1 MKVAIIGAS
10 GFIGATLLSEALNR
24 GHIVTAIVRHPQKVT
39 VQHDNLRIRQADVT
53 DAAQVAAALNGNE
66 AVISSYSAHDT
77 ETYVKA
83 INAIADGMRKA
94 GIKRIIAVSGAG
106 SLEVAPGLQVLDT
119 PDFPAEWKAPAEATR
134 QAYYALKEQQD
145 IDWTA
150 FSPAAEIFPGD
161 RTGRFRL
168 GKDQLLTDAAGKSK
182 ISVADY
188 AIALL
193 DELEHPQH
201 IKARF
206 TIAY

>member
-10 GFIGATLLSEALNR
+10 GFVGATVLQEALNR
-24 GHIVTAIVRHPQKVT
+24 GHIVTAIVRHPQKLT
-39 VQHDNLRIRQADVT
+39 VQHEHLTIKQADVT
-53 DAAQVAAALNGNE
+53 DAAQVAAAIAGNE
-66 AVISSYSAHDT
+66 AVISAYSAHDS

-94 GIKRIIAVSGAG
+94 GIRRIIAVSGAG
-106 SLEVAPGLQVLDT
+106 SLEVAPGLEVLDT
-119 PDFPAEWKAPAEATR
+119 PNFPAEWKAPAEATR
-134 QAYYALKEQQD
+134 QAYIVLKEQKD
-145 IDWTA
+145 LDWTA

-161 RTGRFRL
+161 RTGTFRL

-188 AIALL
+188 SIALL
-193 DELEHPQH
+193 DELERPQH